1 MTDATLFLVWQ
12 SDRLQSGSYWISHD
26 KLHFILE
33 NLQV

>member
-12 SDRLQSGSYWISHD
+12 SDCLQSGSYWISHD